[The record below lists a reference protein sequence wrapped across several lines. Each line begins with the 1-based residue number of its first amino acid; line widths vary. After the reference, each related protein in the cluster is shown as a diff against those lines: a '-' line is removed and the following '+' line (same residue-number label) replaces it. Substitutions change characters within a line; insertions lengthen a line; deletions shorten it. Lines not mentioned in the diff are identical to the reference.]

1 MAIPVYVVTGF
12 LYSGKTTFLNSLLN
26 QPGRREIKTLLLQ
39 FETGEEAFQRHLRN
53 CNNKSFSKKDL
64 EKQQEQVIQAI
75 YACIKEWEPDEIWIE
90 WNGVASFSKLQ
101 ELLLAPPLSGSCKI
115 QKVIHI
121 AEAVNL
127 EEMLG
132 RTGSALPEQIANSD
146 VVILRTPQSGGGTA
160 AYQQMRRT
168 IKILNPGVATYRL
181 RGMEFRNLH
190 KWVFR
195 ETGPKISSFFLALL
209 CVAALYL
216 LVKPV
221 FSQMPISIN
230 TIINVFLGIILQAIP
245 FLLLGVLLSSFIQ
258 IFIPKAWI
266 EKWFPK
272 SLAGGI
278 TIAILGGFCLP
289 VCDCASIPIFKS
301 LVKKGIPLPAA
312 ITFLLAAPVIN
323 PVVILSTYYAFGGD
337 LIIVAQRI
345 CMGITASIIIGL
357 SFAVRSSKGRVLPA
371 GRFDGLMCSCGCYQ
385 DMDSMTG
392 PGNKIDLFF
401 RHAQAEFFDVGKYL
415 MLGSFV
421 ASVFQAL
428 DTGLSGG
435 IQREAGTAVSM
446 VIMMGMAFT
455 LSLCSSS
462 DAVIARSF
470 STQFPM
476 AAIMSFLVFGPMM
489 DIKNMMMLSSGFSKR
504 FIGRLIFT
512 SFAVCFTVVF
522 LFYQIGG
529 R

>member
-26 QPGRREIKTLLLQ
+26 QPERREIKTLLLQ
-39 FETGEEAFQRHLRN
+39 FEAGEEAFQRHLRN

-64 EKQQEQVIQAI
+64 EKQPEQVVQVIFT
-75 YACIKEWEPDEIWIE
+75 CIKEWEPDEIWIE
-90 WNGVASFSKLQ
+90 WNGVTSFSKLQ
-101 ELLLAPPLSGSCKI
+101 ELLLGHPLQGSCKI

-121 AEAVNL
+121 AESVNL

-132 RTGSALPEQIANSD
+132 RTGTALPEQIANSD
-146 VVILRTPQSGGGTA
+146 VVILRTPKRKEGTA

-168 IKILNPGVATYRL
+168 IKILNPGVAIYRL
-181 RGMEFRNLH
+181 RSMEFGRLY
-190 KWVFR
+190 KCIFK

-209 CVAALYL
+209 CMAALYL
-216 LVKPV
+216 LVKPA
-221 FSQMPISIN
+221 FSQIPIPIN

-278 TIAILGGFCLP
+278 AIAILGGFCLP

-337 LIIVAQRI
+337 LMIVAERI
-345 CMGITASIIIGL
+345 CMGSAAAIIIGL
-357 SFAVRSSKGRVLPA
+357 SFAVRASKGQVLPA

-428 DTGLSGG
+428 GTGLSGSV
-435 IQREAGTAVSM
+435 QSEAGTAVSM

-470 STQFPM
+470 SNQFPM

-504 FIGRLIFT
+504 FIGRLVFT
-512 SFAVCFTVVF
+512 SFTVCFAVVF